1 MAEGLVQCSLCSKTY
16 LMNKNL
22 YQHMRTVHNVSPQ
35 LKGKI
40 LCPLNC
46 EESFR
51 SHKDFRK
58 HLETFHKYMLENE
71 MQDFANL
78 EMFETWK
85 KSYEET
91 SGYKYVCHSSEKIL
105 KTGEGKTY
113 FFCHRSGVSKSDT
126 TGLKSPRRC
135 LSQKI
140 GKTCPSAME
149 VSRSLADG
157 TVKVDFWKTHIG
169 HTAEPEFATPC
180 KKSKTKKLEKID
192 FEVCAILPAAGSGER
207 MGLDTPKQYISIH
220 QKPIICHTVDAFLRI
235 PFFKKVIVVAAPDCV
250 DVMLQT
256 LSEMCK
262 LEGDKLMI
270 TEGSNARHLS
280 ILSGLKAL
288 KSYCE
293 VQPEV
298 VVVHDG
304 VRPFFPEDIVSKVVH
319 AAKEYGAAGVTCP
332 LVSTV
337 ISVDDKGFLD
347 TSLDRNKFRASE
359 MPQAFQFDVLNKA
372 YTESTAN
379 DLEHG
384 TECLHLVQKYAN
396 VRAKL
401 LPVSSHLWKVTHHKD
416 IYTAAGVLKESQT
429 VAVICKEQTSEFV
442 TLLKNVLGK
451 TFKFVHSV
459 AKFNVSILGKFPNI
473 VQVHETENPYCV
485 IEKMS
490 SFQKVSD
497 LTSIVHVFIN
507 SFDPTINFLEFQKQ
521 AKISAKVLKL
531 ANILVYFIV
540 REETEPMDSIEEM
553 VDLVKSLLFES
564 NPHASGNVF
573 LS

>member
-16 LMNKNL
+16 IMKKNL
-22 YQHMRTVHNVSPQ
+22 YQHMRKVHNVSPQ
-35 LKGKI
+35 LKGNI
-40 LCPLNC
+40 MCPLNC

-51 SHKDFRK
+51 SHKDFRN
-58 HLETFHKYMLENE
+58 HLEVFHKYILENE
-71 MQDFANL
+71 IQEFSNF
-78 EMFETWK
+78 EMFEMWK
-85 KSYEET
+85 KSFEET
-91 SGYKYVCHSSEKIL
+91 SGYKYVCHSSEKTL

-113 FFCHRSGVSKSDT
+113 FFCHRSGVSKGDGTS
-126 TGLKSPRRC
+126 LKSPRRC
-135 LSQKI
+135 VSLKI

-149 VSRSLADG
+149 VSRSLANG
-157 TVKVDFWKTHIG
+157 TVRVDFLKTHIG
-169 HTAEPEFATPC
+169 HTADPEFATPC

-207 MGLDTPKQYISIH
+207 MGLETPKQYILIH

-235 PFFKKVIVVAAPDCV
+235 PFIKKVVVVAAANCV
-250 DVMLQT
+250 DLMLQT
-256 LSEMCK
+256 LSQMCL

-280 ILSGLKAL
+280 IQAGLKAL

-293 VQPEV
+293 IQPEV
-298 VVVHDG
+298 VIVHDG

-347 TSLDRNKFRASE
+347 ASLDRNKFRASE
-359 MPQAFQFDVLNKA
+359 MPQAFQFDVLTRA
-372 YTESTAN
+372 YAESTAN

-384 TECLHLVQKYAN
+384 TECLHLVQKYAD

-429 VAVICKEQTSEFV
+429 VAVICKEQTSEFLP
-442 TLLKNVLGK
+442 LLKNALGK
-451 TFKFVHSV
+451 AFKSVHS
-459 AKFNVSILGKFPNI
+459 AKFNVSTLGKFQNI
-473 VQVHETENPYCV
+473 VQVHEAENPYSV

-490 SFQKVSD
+490 SFQKVSE

-507 SFDPTINFLEFQKQ
+507 SFDPSINFLEFQKQ

-540 REETEPMDSIEEM
+540 REEMEPMDSVEEM
-553 VDLVKSLLFES
+553 VGLVKSLLFES
-564 NPHASGNVF
+564 STYTSGNVF